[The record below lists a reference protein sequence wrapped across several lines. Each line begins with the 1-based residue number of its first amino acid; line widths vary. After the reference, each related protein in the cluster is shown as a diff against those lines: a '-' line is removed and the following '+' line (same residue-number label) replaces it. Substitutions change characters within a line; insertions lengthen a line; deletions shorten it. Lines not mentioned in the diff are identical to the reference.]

1 MSFWKSVN
9 EDFSEIDT
17 SGVGTD
23 GNLNNLAS
31 FDLADIIGD
40 EHSLTNTDYI
50 NNNYQENQEG
60 KDIDQ
65 VTLSRKNIEASKSA
79 NEVLKSP
86 SPKGIDDQNGREDQ
100 SNCLPQHK
108 EENQQEFAVKRESY
122 RMKRRYPCIVCK
134 KKFADKSSMKEHV
147 RSTHLR
153 HVALCNVCGRRM
165 FQDKLVKHEEDFHR
179 QNS

>member
-50 NNNYQENQEG
+50 NNNYWENEEG
-60 KDIDQ
+60 KDVDQ
-65 VTLSRKNIEASKSA
+65 VTLSEMNIEASKSA
-79 NEVLKSP
+79 AEVLKS
-86 SPKGIDDQNGREDQ
+86 STPKGNDDQKYREDQ
-100 SNCLPQHK
+100 S
-108 EENQQEFAVKRESY
+108 R
-122 RMKRRYPCIVCK
+122 
-134 KKFADKSSMKEHV
+134 MKEHV

-153 HVALCNVCGRRM
+153 HMALFNVCGRRM
-165 FQDKLVKHEEDFHR
+165 FQDKLAKHEEDFHR
-179 QNS
+179 QNSWLKLHPSIYHHVFIISDKYFRHGSQYLTEEMPWLPN

>member
-50 NNNYQENQEG
+50 NNNYQENKEG
-60 KDIDQ
+60 KDVDQ
-65 VTLSRKNIEASKSA
+65 VTLNIEASKSA
-79 NEVLKSP
+79 TELLKSA
-86 SPKGIDDQNGREDQ
+86 SPKGNEDQKGREDQ
-100 SNCLPQHK
+100 SNWLP
-108 EENQQEFAVKRESY
+108 
-122 RMKRRYPCIVCK
+122 
-134 KKFADKSSMKEHV
+134 
-147 RSTHLR
+147 
-153 HVALCNVCGRRM
+153 
-165 FQDKLVKHEEDFHR
+165 
-179 QNS
+179 

>member
-50 NNNYQENQEG
+50 INNYQENEEG
-60 KDIDQ
+60 KDVDQ
-65 VTLSRKNIEASKSA
+65 LTLSEMNFEASKSVA
-79 NEVLKSP
+79 EVLKS
-86 SPKGIDDQNGREDQ
+86 STPKGNDDQRGREDQ
-100 SNCLPQHK
+100 SNILPQQK
-108 EENQQEFAVKRESY
+108 EENQQEFA
-122 RMKRRYPCIVCK
+122 IK
-134 KKFADKSSMKEHV
+134 KS
-147 RSTHLR
+147 LI
-153 HVALCNVCGRRM
+153 G
-165 FQDKLVKHEEDFHR
+165 
-179 QNS
+179 